1 MALEIVLNEHS
12 VCAPDVDRAR
22 VWMTRLAETIQQA
35 RRICGG
41 RTVKFWTQKQ
51 VGDTILTKDYRN
63 QDYALHTYL
72 FRDQTVKNNREQ
84 RAQRDYLQSLLTR
97 TPYWDEQPEPRA
109 SQNPEID
116 EIEFTHN
123 NQTCVMCGLGFTYLR
138 DALAVSLPSDPCWQ
152 ADNITLNIIW
162 TTSDSCPPQVVEIVE
177 EITHASNPTH
187 VTAHTKW
194 IEKRLRSKIHNGNDL
209 WNNKDSLFP
218 SLTFCDTVYRQIR
231 RLSGQLFD
239 SVWEKLS
246 NLQVHCEGWTSGGFN
261 TEGLL
266 GNPRPESTPTLQ
278 MFGQERNFR
287 CPDGKERIFSWH
299 ISLTDSWRLHFFPGP
314 ELGKMII
321 GYIGPHLPTVQH
333 R

>member
-1 MALEIVLNEHS
+1 MALEMVLNEHS
-12 VCAPDVDRAR
+12 LCAPDVDRAR
-22 VWMTRLAETIQQA
+22 VWMTTLAETIQQVNQV
-35 RRICGG
+35 CGG
-41 RTVKFWTQKQ
+41 QTAKLWTQKQ

-63 QDYALHTYL
+63 QDYALRTYL

-97 TPYWDEQPEPRA
+97 TPYWDEQPEPIA
-109 SQNPEID
+109 SQNSEID

-123 NQTCVMCGLGFTYLR
+123 DQTYAMCGLGFAYLR

-152 ADNITLNIIW
+152 VDNIILNIIW
-162 TTSDSCPPQVVEIVE
+162 TTSDSRLPQLVEIVE
-177 EITHASNPTH
+177 EIPHASNPTH

-194 IEKRLRSKIHNGNDL
+194 IEERLRSKIHNGNDL

-218 SLTFCDTVYRQIR
+218 SLTFCDTVHRQLQ
-231 RLSGQLFD
+231 RLSGQIFD

-246 NLQVHCEGWTSGGFN
+246 DLQAHCEGWTSGSFN

-266 GNPRPESTPTLQ
+266 GNPRPESPTTLQ
-278 MFGQERNFR
+278 MFRQERSFR
-287 CPDGKERIFSWH
+287 CPDGEERVFSWH

-314 ELGKMII
+314 ETGNMII